1 MSDYIPRFDL
11 NLLAS
16 QDDEGNMFDLNEPV
30 DAAVDVVFDFNEPAD
45 VDADI
50 DADAVLHLDEQ
61 LDDDANDV
69 LNLDEPEDHHGG
81 NASLSCILPLFRL
94 FLVLIICFIFFTVLD
109 LNLPVDEFGAVDF
122 DYIQN
127 QAGNFFSSQCLF
139 FFL

>member
-45 VDADI
+45 
-50 DADAVLHLDEQ
+50 ADAVLHLDEQ
-61 LDDDANDV
+61 LDDDANDI

-109 LNLPVDEFGAVDF
+109 LNLPVDEFG
-122 DYIQN
+122 
-127 QAGNFFSSQCLF
+127 
-139 FFL
+139 